1 MNSILSDDSVRGA
14 AERLWPEAG
23 RAELGDL
30 IARAA
35 WTSIVE
41 PSDGVAGA
49 VTQMLGARAALEEA
63 EHAVATARP
72 SPPAGIDAPAWHQ
85 ALARWRPRFGPDRVT
100 DALRAAHRK
109 SLILLTP
116 DDQRWPEQLN
126 DLGPHA
132 PIALWVHGDPGTLS
146 QRRSFLSI
154 VGARA
159 ASPYGEQVAGEL
171 ADDLSRSGV
180 VVVSGGA
187 YGIDGAAH
195 RAAIRADGATIAV
208 MAGGADRVYPAG
220 HAYLL
225 QRIVETGAVIS
236 EVAPGAAPTKFRFLR
251 RNRLIAALGAA
262 TVVVEAA
269 QRSGSLST
277 AGAAAELGRPLGA
290 VPGSV
295 LSTTSAGCHRL
306 LREYD
311 AVCVTCGDDARE
323 LMALGGEHPG
333 GAGDR
338 PLAAPVD
345 PVTLRVR
352 DALGTR
358 AWRSVDDIARSSG
371 VAPTEV
377 TAALGL
383 LGLEGAAE
391 QDGGRWRLGR
401 GS

>member
-1 MNSILSDDSVRGA
+1 MNSFLSDDSVREA

-30 IARAA
+30 IARAT

-49 VTQMLGARAALEEA
+49 VTQMLGARAALEET
-63 EHAVATARP
+63 ERAVTAASP
-72 SPPAGIDAPAWHQ
+72 SPPAGLDAPAWHQ
-85 ALARWRPRFGPDRVT
+85 ALARWRPRLRPGRVT
-100 DALRAAHRK
+100 EALRAAHRK
-109 SLILLTP
+109 NLILLTP
-116 DDQRWPEQLN
+116 DDQRWPEKLN

-132 PIALWVHGDPGTLS
+132 PIALWVHGDPSTLS

-159 ASPYGEQVAGEL
+159 ASPYGEQVAAEL
-171 ADDLSRSGV
+171 ADDLARTGA

-220 HAYLL
+220 HAHLL

-236 EVAPGAAPTKFRFLR
+236 EVAPGAAPTKFRFLK
-251 RNRLIAALGAA
+251 RNRLIAALGDA

-323 LMALGGEHPG
+323 LMELGADPAG
-333 GAGDR
+333 GAVER

-352 DALGTR
+352 DALGLR

-401 GS
+401 VS